1 MKIKLLCAGKTTD
14 SYIKEGIEKFT
25 KRLKHYVTFEIFEI
39 AEVKGAGKTTDKIKE
54 EESKLFLSKI
64 EKADHIVL
72 LDEKGTE
79 YSSLEFADMLQ
90 NRMNRSLQTL
100 VFIIGG
106 PFGFSEEIYRIANE
120 KMALSRMTFSHQM
133 IRLFFVEQLYRGFS
147 ILRGEKYHHE

>member
-25 KRLKHYVTFEIFEI
+25 KRLKHYVTFEILEI
-39 AEVKGAGKTTDKIKE
+39 AEVKGAGKTADKIKE

-72 LDEKGTE
+72 LDEKGTQ

-106 PFGFSEEIYRIANE
+106 PFGFSEEIYRVANE